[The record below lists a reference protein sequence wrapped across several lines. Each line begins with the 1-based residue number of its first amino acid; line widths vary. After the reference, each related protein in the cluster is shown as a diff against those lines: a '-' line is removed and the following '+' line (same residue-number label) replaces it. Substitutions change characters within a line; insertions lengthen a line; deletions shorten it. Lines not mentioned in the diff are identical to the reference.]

1 MIRVL
6 IDTLAVH
13 VMNDTFRSLKNL
25 FTFSHQLLYKR
36 IKRLFIASVS
46 HKKAP
51 SSNKNFHLRSFVG
64 REYDSQIVSAC
75 LICES
80 VNRRTTETEDQYITN
95 MKLRKLTRVSGSG
108 ELKTKPKV
116 HICICLLFLFK
127 AINLIILLIM
137 HRSRAMIIEQIIT
150 TLDKHEYTAIFFHCS
165 MLRTVRDTSY
175 LCLWLSGTVLGSN
188 L

>member
-1 MIRVL
+1 
-6 IDTLAVH
+6 
-13 VMNDTFRSLKNL
+13 
-25 FTFSHQLLYKR
+25 
-36 IKRLFIASVS
+36 
-46 HKKAP
+46 
-51 SSNKNFHLRSFVG
+51 
-64 REYDSQIVSAC
+64 
-75 LICES
+75 
-80 VNRRTTETEDQYITN
+80 